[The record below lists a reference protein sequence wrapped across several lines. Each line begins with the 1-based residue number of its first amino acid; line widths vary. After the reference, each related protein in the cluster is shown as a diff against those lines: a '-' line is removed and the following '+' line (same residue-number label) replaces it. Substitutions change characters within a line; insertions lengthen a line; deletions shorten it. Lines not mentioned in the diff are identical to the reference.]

1 MVIAVMLSLI
11 SCITAFSQTDYRT
24 DVVLTIEESTSTTT
38 DPIQSISNASDTVT
52 DSNDSITS
60 LNKDNSSIQTGSVL
74 FWSLPLIAMA
84 AICVAFMIV
93 RTNELKK

>member
-38 DPIQSISNASDTVT
+38 EPIQSVSNPSETLTA
-52 DSNDSITS
+52 SNDSITS
-60 LNKDNSSIQTGSVL
+60 LNKDNSYVQTGSVL
-74 FWSLPLIAMA
+74 FWSLPLIALA
-84 AICVAFMIV
+84 AICVAFVIV